1 MLKHACFLATL
12 AGALAGT
19 LSVASELQVAF
30 GEVDITP
37 QIAAGKPVWL
47 AGYGFGR
54 KATGVHDPIMAR
66 CVVLADGKEKIAL
79 VSVDLVGLQ
88 YPEVQAIRAKL
99 PAFRY
104 VLVSSTH
111 NHEGPDVIGIWGSWP
126 FHRGVDDGYLRLL
139 VERVSQLVSET
150 ADKLVPAE
158 VGYGMAEDETLL
170 NDSRQPFVKDGVLRV
185 LSFTK
190 PGKSDQ
196 PLGLLVQW
204 NCHPEALGS
213 KNTLLTADFPSAT
226 VARLKQKLGCPIAFF
241 SGAVGGLMAPPRGG
255 RIKDAAGAELHGGDY
270 EYARVY
276 GEAVADLALQAK
288 DNAKPTRL
296 TPFAVS
302 ASKLYVPVTNAMYRV
317 ARAAGVLKREGF
329 IWTGDAYKPGEPLTA
344 ENADQKMSVETEV
357 ACVRLG
363 EVHLAAI
370 PGELYPE
377 LVYGKFQEP
386 AEANADYPDAPLEPT
401 VANLMPSPKWLLFGL
416 ANDEIG
422 YLIPKRQWDSVAPY
436 AYGRRESQY
445 GEINSCGPD
454 AAPLVMEGLRRCV
467 QMMK

>member
-19 LSVASELQVAF
+19 LSFASELQVAF

-37 QIAAGKPVWL
+37 QLSADKPVWL

-54 KATGVHDPIMAR
+54 KASGVHDPIMAR
-66 CVVLADGKEKIAL
+66 CVVLADGKEKVAL
-79 VSVDLVGLQ
+79 ISVDLVGLQ

-99 PAFRY
+99 PDYRY

-126 FHRGVDDGYLRLL
+126 FHRGVDDGYLQLL
-139 VERVSQLVSET
+139 VERVSQLATET
-150 ADKLVPAE
+150 AGKLAPAE
-158 VGYGMAEDETLL
+158 VRFGTAEDDTLL
-170 NDSRQPFVKDGVLRV
+170 NDSRQPYVKDGVLRV
-185 LSFTK
+185 LHFTQ
-190 PGKSDQ
+190 PGKPDK

-213 KNTLLTADFPSAT
+213 KNTLLTADFPCAT

-255 RIKDAAGAELHGGDY
+255 RIKDVEGNELHGGDF

-276 GEAVADLALQAK
+276 GEAVADLALQAQQ
-288 DNAKPTRL
+288 NATPTRL
-296 TPFAVS
+296 TPFAIS

-329 IWTGDAYKPGEPLTA
+329 TWTGDANRRGDPLTA
-344 ENADQKMSVETEV
+344 ENADQKMAVETEV
-357 ACVRLG
+357 ACLRLG
-363 EVHLAAI
+363 EVHLAAL

-386 AEANADYPDAPLEPT
+386 AEPNADYPDAPLEPT
-401 VANLMPSPKWLLFGL
+401 VAHLVPSPKWLLFGL

-422 YLIPKRQWDSVAPY
+422 YLIPKRQWDRVAPY
-436 AYGRRESQY
+436 AYGRKEGQY
-445 GEINSCGPD
+445 GEINSCGPE
-454 AAPLVMEGLRRCV
+454 AAAIVMEGLRRCIAT
-467 QMMK
+467 MK

>member
-1 MLKHACFLATL
+1 MPARNLLA
-12 AGALAGT
+12 AALILFAPV
-19 LSVASELQVAF
+19 SVSAAQLGVAF
-30 GEVDITP
+30 GETDITP
-37 QIAAGKPVWL
+37 AITRDKPVWL

-66 CVVLADGKEKIAL
+66 CVVLAHGAEKVAL

-88 YPEVQAIRAKL
+88 HPEVQAIRAKL
-99 PAFRY
+99 PGFRY

-126 FHRGVDDGYLRLL
+126 FHRGVDDGYLQLV
-139 VERVSQLVSET
+139 VERVSKLVTET
-150 ADKLVPAE
+150 ADNVAPAE
-158 VGYGMAEDETLL
+158 VGYGTAEDETLL

-185 LSFTK
+185 LHFTP
-190 PGKSDQ
+190 PGKPDQ

-226 VARLKQKLGCPIAFF
+226 VARLKQRLGCPIAFF

-255 RIKDAAGAELHGGDY
+255 RIKDAAGNELHGGDF

-276 GEAVADLALQAK
+276 GEAVADLALAAQQK
-288 DNAKPTRL
+288 TSPTRL
-296 TPFAVS
+296 APFAI
-302 ASKLYVPVTNAMYRV
+302 ATRTIYVPVTNSLYRV
-317 ARAAGVLKREGF
+317 ARAAGVLKRDGF
-329 IWTGDAYKPGEPLTA
+329 TWTGDASRRGEPLTA
-344 ENADQKMSVETEV
+344 DNADQKMAVETEV
-357 ACVRLG
+357 ACLRLG
-363 EVHLAAI
+363 ELHLAAI

-386 AEANADYPDAPLEPT
+386 AEPNADYPEAPLEPS
-401 VANLMPSPKWLLFGL
+401 VASLMPGKKWLLFGL

-422 YLIPKRQWDSVAPY
+422 YLIPKRQWDSVSPY
-436 AYGRRESQY
+436 AYGRQESQY
-445 GEINSCGPD
+445 GEINSCGPE
-454 AAPLVMEGLRRCV
+454 AAPLVMEALRRCV
-467 QMMK
+467 ERMK